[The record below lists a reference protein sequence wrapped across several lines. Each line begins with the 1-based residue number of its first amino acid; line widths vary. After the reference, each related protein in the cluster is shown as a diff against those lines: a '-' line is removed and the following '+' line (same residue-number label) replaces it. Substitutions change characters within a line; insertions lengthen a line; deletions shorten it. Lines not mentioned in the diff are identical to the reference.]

1 MHGEQ
6 CGIGTIMMMYLH
18 GGDWKYIRDTLRTIK
33 APTTAR
39 ELKLDP
45 ECIIEALTMAH
56 TIRKERYTILGDR
69 GLTKEAA
76 EELATATGVI

>member
-1 MHGEQ
+1 
-6 CGIGTIMMMYLH
+6 MMMYLH
-18 GGDWKYIRDTLRTIK
+18 GGNWKYIRDTLKTIK

-39 ELKLDP
+39 ELNLDP
-45 ECIIEALTMAH
+45 EYIVEALTMAH